1 MTRARTQNNVR
12 CRLSNHCLSSPGSH
26 GKSSLTIGEMIIKLY
41 ALLIDTADTRLFKI
55 PKVVICAEFFIQRSV
70 VDSLVY

>member
-1 MTRARTQNNVR
+1 MFVVDYLITTFQVQD
-12 CRLSNHCLSSPGSH
+12 HMGSLH
-26 GKSSLTIGEMIIKLY
+26 SRSVKMIIKLY

-55 PKVVICAEFFIQRSV
+55 PKVVICAEFFIQRLV